1 VVTTPYKKISNN
13 QWIVTV
19 QESGETK
26 ELYLEFPPDAINQV
40 GWDAGDTIVWEDNKD
55 GSYTLTKKEDK

>member
-1 VVTTPYKKISNN
+1 MVTTPYKKISNN
-13 QWIVTV
+13 QWIITV

>member
-1 VVTTPYKKISNN
+1 MVTTPYKKISNN

>member
-1 VVTTPYKKISNN
+1 VTTTPYKKISNN

-40 GWDAGDTIVWEDNKD
+40 GWDTGDTIVWEDNND
-55 GSYTLTKKEDK
+55 GSYTLKKKEDK

>member
-13 QWIVTV
+13 QWIITV

>member
-1 VVTTPYKKISNN
+1 MTTTPYKKISNN

-40 GWDAGDTIVWEDNKD
+40 GWDTGDTIVWEDNND
-55 GSYTLTKKEDK
+55 GSYTLKKKEDK